1 MFFQKETRVFLI
13 VCFVFLLFMSGC
25 GGEVT
30 ERASQPEAVQQ
41 EAEDEV
47 KSYVES
53 EPVEEEAVEEVKE
66 MVSEEAKDA
75 SVVQEHQEPERPA
88 AEGANLALKFEVGD
102 EATYR
107 VITQSSQEV
116 KWEGDLPSKSQF
128 KGGSNE
134 TETELTFTQ
143 RIENV
148 DGEGGAVAQITIDKL
163 KFRAIKNKRFFIDFD
178 SSKKWR
184 AINALG
190 NIVGKSYKVALSTN
204 GEVSKV
210 IDARRIQDIAK
221 RGSISTAKFAS
232 ELVNDSSIKKRH
244 GHFKL
249 PSAGEF
255 KLEKGKQWTDSG
267 SFDFGMMGS
276 EVYERVYTLDDIR
289 EEAGGRMAIA
299 SMEAIP
305 SVKTSTEL
313 ANQKRNGGLSEMFDN
328 KATYQGE
335 LMFDL
340 EAGGIS
346 HYTED
351 LSVQWFTIMPSN
363 KTSGK
368 EPIVLQMD
376 ASRKYDLERLE

>member
-1 MFFQKETRVFLI
+1 MFFQKETRIFLI
-13 VCFVFLLFMSGC
+13 VCFVLLLFMSGC
-25 GGEVT
+25 GGESPA
-30 ERASQPEAVQQ
+30 RARQPEAVRQ
-41 EAEDEV
+41 ETEEEV
-47 KSYVES
+47 KAYVEP
-53 EPVEEEAVEEVKE
+53 ETVDEKAVEEAKE
-66 MVSEEAKDA
+66 TVLEEAEA
-75 SVVQEHQEPERPA
+75 PLVVQERQELERPA

-143 RIENV
+143 RIEDV
-148 DGEGGAVAQITIDKL
+148 DSSGGAVARITIDKL
-163 KFRAIKNKRFFIDFD
+163 KFRAIKNKRVFMDFD
-178 SSKKWR
+178 SAKKSK

-190 NIVGKSYKVALSTN
+190 NIVGESYKVALSTR
-204 GEVSKV
+204 GEVLKV
-210 IDARRIQDIAK
+210 LDAMRIQDIAK
-221 RGSISTAKFAS
+221 RGFISTAKFAS
-232 ELVNDSSIKKRH
+232 EFVNNSSIKERH
-244 GHFKL
+244 GHLKF
-249 PSAGEF
+249 PSAGKF

-276 EVYERVYTLDDIR
+276 ELYERVYTLDEIK
-289 EEAGGRMAIA
+289 EEAGGRTAIA

-313 ANQKRNGGLSEMFDN
+313 SNQKRNGGLSEMFDN

-335 LMFDL
+335 LVFDL

-351 LSVQWFTIMPSN
+351 LSVQWFMIMPSD
-363 KTSGK
+363 KTSSK
-368 EPIVLQMD
+368 EPVVLQMD